1 MARLSFPELDFSGG
15 VNMSQMPYG
24 GHPMSPLLGAAQGF
38 MTGMEQA
45 EQRKRQQLED
55 EMQRRRMQQEEM
67 INQMRVRELEAKFEQ
82 MKIDQENRK
91 AEQGYKEREMR
102 LKEQE
107 SEFRLGTLKKQEA
120 ERANVLMGQ
129 QKMAESKRA
138 LSEVDPNNL
147 DDLKKY
153 INSTYDD
160 LVGLGLYDQA
170 NSWMTQY
177 GSASEEQLRLLDV
190 ENKRVASSMKSEMEN
205 QKRVLEKY
213 IQNGYNFEA
222 LSEDEKTAIGGVA
235 LPKEKVDTVYRKALL
250 ASSNYDPN
258 SVVKYLNG
266 FRDSWSKS
274 RSVVASE
281 FEPERR
287 LELAIESDKALDDMV
302 EVYKMYSPLPAVSAF
317 IQEVPDDFS
326 SRTIDDAYIYAFEF
340 YDKASKAP
348 KAKKDQRKQNAA
360 KAAEYR
366 VAYQEMTGETIEQGQ
381 RRLLAERSAAA
392 ARARQPSANAQ
403 PQPVSASGAQS
414 SFQPVTREEAMQDMA
429 PSGISASGMAPGGS
443 PAAAQD
449 IPSFNS
455 IQDAV
460 AWARSPEAR
469 AYAGTVVRIRIA
481 GKEID
486 YTVPRQ

>member
-1 MARLSFPELDFSGG
+1 MARLSFPELDFTGG
-15 VNMSQMPYG
+15 VNMSQLPYG
-24 GHPMSPLLGAAQGF
+24 GSPMSPLLGAAQGF
-38 MTGMEQA
+38 MTGMQDV
-45 EQRKRQQLED
+45 EQRKKNQLED

-82 MKIDQENRK
+82 MKVDQENRK

-107 SEFRLGTLKKQEA
+107 SEFRIGTLKKQEA
-120 ERANVLMGQ
+120 ERQSAIMGQ
-129 QKMAESKRA
+129 QKMAESRKA
-138 LSEVDPNNL
+138 LSEVDPNNI

-160 LVGLGLYDQA
+160 LVSLGLYEQA
-170 NSWMTQY
+170 NNWMTQY
-177 GSASEEQLRLLDV
+177 GSASEEQLRLVDV
-190 ENKRVASSMKSEMEN
+190 ENKRVAASMKSETEN

-213 IQNGYNFEA
+213 IQNGYNFNA
-222 LSEDEKTAIGGVA
+222 LSEDEKSAIGGVA
-235 LPKEKVDTVYRKALL
+235 LPKEKVDTVYRKAVL
-250 ASSNYDPN
+250 ASSNYDPA

-266 FRDSWSKS
+266 FRDAWSKTRS
-274 RSVVASE
+274 SVVSE
-281 FEPERR
+281 IEPERR
-287 LELAIESDKALDDMV
+287 IEIAIESDKALDDMV
-302 EVYKMYSPLPAVSAF
+302 EVYKMYSPIPTVSAF

-326 SRTIDDAYIYAFEF
+326 SRTIDDAYLYAFEF

-348 KAKKDQRKQNAA
+348 KAKSEQKKQNAA

-366 VAYQEMTGETIEQGQ
+366 VSYQELTGETIEQGQ

-392 ARARQPSANAQ
+392 SRARQPMGTPK
-403 PQPVSASGAQS
+403 PQPVSSAGAQS
-414 SFQPVTREEAMQDMA
+414 SFQPVSRDQVMQEIEPA
-429 PSGISASGMAPGGS
+429 GLGATGIVPGGS

-460 AWARSPEAR
+460 AWARSSEA
-469 AYAGTVVRIRIA
+469 APYAGSPVRIRIA